1 MRELYLDSKQ
11 ILFLLSPFI
20 LLALLYGF
28 PRYSAALVDTLEDLA
43 SKASLYSFANYEQM
57 GKEGFEKG
65 YYKDSSTIIP
75 NFEKHDKSIYTQ
87 DYMATS
93 WTIAYFYKELPKDS
107 FLEEAKNGKNQII
120 KLQQLQEIVD
130 QRNKRIKEN
139 LAIDGMVTDSQEIHL
154 IKEIIKSRN
163 LAPLLTDEMKQ
174 KLNEK
179 DIPLDLAK
187 YKLQM
192 ILWGT
197 NNPTVIVNNKIYTTG
212 QEVDLNTKIKQIKKE
227 KILLKNL
234 KEEKWLHLNK

>member
-28 PRYSAALVDTLEDLA
+28 PRYSASLVDTLEELA
-43 SKASLYSFANYEQM
+43 SKASIYSFDNYEQM

-65 YYKDSSTIIP
+65 YYKDSATIIP
-75 NFEKHDKSIYTQ
+75 NFEVHDQSIYTQ

-93 WTIAYFYKELPKDS
+93 WTIAYFYKELPQDS
-107 FLEEAKNGKNQII
+107 ILEQSKNGKNKII
-120 KLQQLQEIVD
+120 KIQQLQEIVD

-139 LAIDGMVTDSQEIHL
+139 LAIDGMVTDSQEIQL
-154 IKEIIKSRN
+154 IKEIINSRN

-174 KLNEK
+174 KLNER
-179 DIPLDLAK
+179 DIPLDLFK

-197 NNPTVIVNNKIYTTG
+197 TNPKVIVNNTIYTVG
-212 QEVDLNTKIKQIKKE
+212 QEVDKNTKIKQIKKD
-227 KILLKNL
+227 KILLQNL